1 MTWTTDDKEVA
12 RVILSALLL
21 AANTIAR
28 PNCDPRTRAQEAVG
42 QADLLIRELDK

>member
-1 MTWTTDDKEVA
+1 MNWTIDDKEVA

-28 PNCDPRTRAQEAVG
+28 PNADPHTRTQKAVG
-42 QADLLIRELDK
+42 QADLLIKELDK